1 MYESSDSYFLRTTT
15 GIQSEPDAFDEARL
29 VLTFLANLG
38 VTGILC
44 IFRVVLKRKASKEAP
59 GSSRLG
65 FLKSFQQTNL
75 LYQIQ
80 NATLKRH

>member
-59 GSSRLG
+59 GSSRLE
-65 FLKSFQQTNL
+65 L
-75 LYQIQ
+75 LEKFSA
-80 NATLKRH
+80 NKFALSDTECNT